1 MFLNVDV
8 GDFVAGLLRAVLE
21 IVGES
26 LIEILFGL
34 AAEALGALIGSLQLT
49 NPMVLAVALA
59 LVGAAAGLLSS
70 ELFPHRLIVTRAA
83 RPGVSLRL
91 APLVTGFAMD
101 LLGKQLRHFGQHPS
115 KIATFRGGV
124 GFAFSMALIRWWIVD
139 LGH

>member
-1 MFLNVDV
+1 MFRNVDV
-8 GDFVAGLLRAVLE
+8 EDFVAGLLRAVLE

-70 ELFPHRLIVTRAA
+70 ALELVSCWHHSSLASRWISWESNCVISANTQARL
-83 RPGVSLRL
+83 LRFV
-91 APLVTGFAMD
+91 AESCS
-101 LLGKQLRHFGQHPS
+101 R
-115 KIATFRGGV
+115 FR
-124 GFAFSMALIRWWIVD
+124 WP
-139 LGH
+139 